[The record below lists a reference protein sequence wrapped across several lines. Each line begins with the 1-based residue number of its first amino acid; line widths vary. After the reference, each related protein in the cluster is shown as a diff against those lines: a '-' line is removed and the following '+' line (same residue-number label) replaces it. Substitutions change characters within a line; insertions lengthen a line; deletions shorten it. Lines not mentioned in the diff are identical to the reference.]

1 MKAIFDIEANGLYYE
16 VKEIHCISIKLDG
29 GDTKVYTSRDIVGS
43 AGTLQQGL
51 DVLSEADVIIG
62 HNIINYDIPAIEK
75 IFPKWTYKSCLDT
88 LLMSRLAYPN
98 MFMADANRKS
108 IPPKFKGG
116 HGLKAWGYRLR
127 KLKGEYE
134 EQWAILTPEMVEYC
148 RQDSEVTYALFEKLE
163 SRKIPDEAIR
173 LEHEFAQ
180 IINRQ
185 EKYGVWFDIEKAQKL
200 HVELLQ
206 EIDEAETE
214 LLKVFTPLKTWMPK
228 IYPKIATKKDG
239 QKSQVL
245 INQENLGYHFNEAGE
260 WGCYVDIHYNPSSRQ
275 HNARWLKEVYNWEPT
290 EFTEHN
296 TPVVNEKVLEQLDF
310 KEGKIL
316 AHYFNV
322 KKLIGQ
328 LAEGKNAW
336 MKMVKEDHRIH
347 GSVNTLGAVSRR
359 CTHSNPNLA
368 QVPSERAYKGHESRA
383 LFSTPK
389 GKALVGCDAD
399 GLELRTLSHYM
410 AKFDDGI
417 YSRAVDGGSK
427 ENGTDIHSVN
437 QKNAGLPS
445 RDMAKTLIYA
455 VLYGAGDEKVGNIV
469 NGSEVEGRKLKER
482 FFKSTPAIKTLID
495 QIASV
500 YKKTKTIKALD
511 GTPYHIRSSH
521 SALNTLLQG
530 AGALVM
536 KYYLIF
542 LDRNLK
548 AKYKSGEQYEF
559 VLNVHDEV
567 QIECDEDI
575 AKDVATIAETSFDD
589 VTNHLKFRIPIR
601 GTAAIGKSWAE
612 TH

>member
-1 MKAIFDIEANGLYYE
+1 MRAIFDIEANGLYYE
-16 VKEIHCISIKLDG
+16 VKEIHCISIKVDDG
-29 GDTKVYTSRDIVGS
+29 ATKVYTSKNIEGS
-43 AGTLQQGL
+43 DGTLQQGL
-51 DVLSEADVIIG
+51 AILSEADVIIG

-75 IFPKWTYKSCLDT
+75 IFPKWTYKACLDT

-98 MFMADANRKS
+98 MLMADANRKS

-134 EQWAILTPEMVEYC
+134 EQWDILTPEMVEYC

-206 EIDEAETE
+206 EVDEAETE

-228 IYPKIATKKDG
+228 TYPKTATKKDG

-275 HNARWLKEVYNWEPT
+275 HTARWLKEVYNWKPT

-296 TPVVNEKVLEQLDF
+296 TPIVNEKVLEQLDF

-322 KKLIGQ
+322 TKLIGQ

-336 MKMVKEDHRIH
+336 MKMVKDDQRIH

-359 CTHSNPNLA
+359 CTHSKPNLA
-368 QVPSERAYKGHESRA
+368 QVPSERAYKGHEARE
-383 LFSTPK
+383 LFSAPK
-389 GKALVGCDAD
+389 GRVLVGCDAD

-410 AKFDDGI
+410 AKYDGGM
-417 YSRAVDGGSK
+417 YSKVVDSGSK
-427 ENGTDIHSVN
+427 ENGTDVHTVN

-455 VLYGAGDEKVGNIV
+455 VLYGAGNDKVGNII

-482 FFKSTPAIKTLID
+482 FFKGTPAIKTLID
-495 QIASV
+495 QVASV
-500 YKKTKTIKALD
+500 YKKTKTLKALD
-511 GTPYHIRSSH
+511 GNPYYIRSSH
-521 SALNTLLQG
+521 GAINTLLQG

-575 AKDVATIAETSFDD
+575 AKDVAAIAETSFDD